1 MAKRLKR
8 AFTIVELVIVIA
20 VIAILAAVLI
30 PTFTTLI
37 DKANQSND
45 TVTVKNLNTAITAT
59 EATEEINTMQDALDA
74 AQGYGYTVDKL
85 TPTSSG
91 DIVWDEVS
99 KRFALLDSDGK
110 VVYAAGELS
119 SGASLWKIAKDGE
132 LSTKYSNYL
141 SGEWSGPI
149 ETSLG
154 VDVGSNEGL
163 DIQYTNTSAQTVTF
177 RTNGGTLTIKAPNDT
192 VNHYGTAVKVVITE
206 VKDSSYHLYG
216 EVLGNIELTKGRVV
230 VEEGASASTI
240 LVKAGSAADI
250 KIEVNSNATVGTV
263 AATAAG
269 VITAEN
275 TTVPSTTDKVTEAV
289 TANSDFAGGIGT
301 EKSPYLIETAEQL
314 MNIGLFYDQMS
325 KAEYGYWKIIA
336 DINLEGV
343 NTLTGQS
350 YITYGFCGVLDGDNH
365 TITASKKSM
374 MLAPEAIVGATVK
387 NITIV
392 QQGENEEGSGLFSI
406 FTYAGWADALASGY
420 KKTGG
425 TYVFENITIKGATE
439 KTLVKMGTNS
449 SVFLSQTNSGVIV
462 KFIDCTNEL
471 NIDTG
476 TGYAGIF
483 LGGYTYGNT
492 QFVFKNCSNKAI
504 ITGNAVG
511 FFTGNTNAASFVL
524 AEKEDFSDV
533 AEPSS
538 NIAYAY
544 VENCKNEG
552 TMIGILACGAFA
564 RGSTSFNPTFNQAA
578 NNSLEGLF
586 TAGIMTEGN
595 QTTDLALE
603 KTEKNGKTYL
613 TIVPTKMNSA
623 VGAYEFSM
631 RVSTS
636 YYKKNGERAGTSYIE
651 VVVPAVAGEDVNGWT
666 TEYVTKI
673 ILSTKY
679 QELTGVSYAEIEGTE
694 KTDNRNHAYKIAEQD
709 DGTFWVVVSY
719 ESLMAEADG
728 LVVGEGGY
736 MELGGTSGQAVPTY
750 TLLALNELG
759 QTFGKVSYT
768 SIS

>member
-74 AQGYGYTVDKL
+74 AQEYGYTVDKL

-177 RTNGGTLTIKAPNDT
+177 RTNGGTLTIEAPNDT
-192 VNHYGTAVKVVITE
+192 VNHYGTAVKVIVTA
-206 VKDSSYHLYG
+206 VASNSYHEYG

-289 TANSDFAGGIGT
+289 IANTDFAGGIGT
-301 EKSPYLIETAEQL
+301 EKSPYLIETSEQFR
-314 MNIGLFYDQMS
+314 NIGKLYAGKTGVGVTYTGDTYFFKQV
-325 KAEYGYWKIIA
+325 A
-336 DINLEGV
+336 DIVMPAYSGGNTFLFAFTGTYDGGNFTISFAEDCVVKDYAYLIGYVFNQTTIKNLTIEL
-343 NTLTGQS
+343 NENQPISMIYSSDWKTDKLTLLMENVTVDSNGKTVKANS
-350 YITYGFCGVLDGDNH
+350 TNFGFFGSFTNENFTSITYKNCVNNANLINEG
-365 TITASKKSM
+365 TST
-374 MLAPEAIVGATVK
+374 GAFLGSGY
-387 NITIV
+387 IFYE
-392 QQGENEEGSGLFSI
+392 GEEGKVEYINCVNNGDITGANQTGILYGNGAYVGVCDHATGPI
-406 FTYAGWADALASGY
+406 AGISDYEDGRF
-420 KKTGG
+420 
-425 TYVFENITIKGATE
+425 VIEN
-439 KTLVKMGTNS
+439 
-449 SVFLSQTNSGVIV
+449 FTNSGTILSLL
-462 KFIDCTNEL
+462 DS
-471 NIDTG
+471 G
-476 TGYAGIF
+476 
-483 LGGYTYGNT
+483 
-492 QFVFKNCSNKAI
+492 KA
-504 ITGNAVG
+504 
-511 FFTGNTNAASFVL
+511 
-524 AEKEDFSDV
+524 
-533 AEPSS
+533 
-538 NIAYAY
+538 
-544 VENCKNEG
+544 
-552 TMIGILACGAFA
+552 AFA
-564 RGSTSFNPTFNQAA
+564 PGS
-578 NNSLEGLF
+578 
-586 TAGIMTEGN
+586 I
-595 QTTDLALE
+595 
-603 KTEKNGKTYL
+603 
-613 TIVPTKMNSA
+613 
-623 VGAYEFSM
+623 
-631 RVSTS
+631 
-636 YYKKNGERAGTSYIE
+636 
-651 VVVPAVAGEDVNGWT
+651 
-666 TEYVTKI
+666 KI
-673 ILSTKY
+673 S
-679 QELTGVSYAEIEGTE
+679 S
-694 KTDNRNHAYKIAEQD
+694 
-709 DGTFWVVVSY
+709 
-719 ESLMAEADG
+719 
-728 LVVGEGGY
+728 
-736 MELGGTSGQAVPTY
+736 
-750 TLLALNELG
+750 
-759 QTFGKVSYT
+759 VSYT
-768 SIS
+768 QKGSYVVGGYFSDKNVHVNQNGNSYQVNLQDETVSFKIAFNINRLDNPNSDTFSNTTKYFYDITSNTGITSTNVLTHKAYDKQKAIEVFGEETVNGLTYNEDGIAMYVDGNTMYFIFRDKEIGRNGNYNTPGETSIVVYVYAYNANGECVGVKTVK